1 MTTKAEIEAEIARLQ
16 SRLQRTEIDPKF
28 TPSELVRWD
37 PSLVGYLVR
46 IQHYKYIPENAFD
59 QLYND
64 KYEPGKTQLNIQ
76 EHIKSSEWFGRSHND
91 FDHNLS
97 PITGGAEGGPRMVGY
112 GVLTAFG
119 CLTHVGYEAPKS
131 THVHKPYTMKW
142 ELRNTFEDVAIFKR
156 VFRNPTSY
164 ASTFMRNGE
173 SPNHASLRCSEYN
186 LKIVKMLVP
195 SPHYSNEELHVP
207 LADSDKSLLDQIDVA
222 TSTKIP
228 GIDKELITDHWSLST
243 LYKEWK
249 ADKDAGRTLR
259 KTPLV
264 EAHETIATLRKELQA
279 LKTDRDASLDKRDK
293 LANALHIASNMICTT
308 DPL

>member
-1 MTTKAEIEAEIARLQ
+1 MTTRAEIEAEIARLQ
-16 SRLQRTEIDPKF
+16 LRLQRTETDPKF

-37 PSLVGYLVR
+37 PSLIGYLLR

-76 EHIKSSEWFGRSHND
+76 EHIKSKEWFGRSFKD

-97 PITGGAEGGPRMVGY
+97 PMCSAEAEPRMVAH

-119 CLTHVGYEAPKS
+119 CLTHVGFEGPK
-131 THVHKPYTMKW
+131 TNHKPYTMIW
-142 ELRNTFEDVAIFKR
+142 ELRNQFEDVAIFKR

-164 ASTFMRNGE
+164 ASPFMRNGE
-173 SPNHASLRCSEYN
+173 APNHASLPCSDYN
-186 LKIVKMLVP
+186 LKIVKMLAP
-195 SPHYSNEELHVP
+195 STDYSQEELHVP
-207 LADSDKSLLDQIDVA
+207 LANPDLSLLDQIYVA

-228 GIDKELITDHWSLST
+228 GIDKEVITDHYHLST

-264 EAHETIATLRKELQA
+264 EAHETIATLRKELQTLNEGLEA
-279 LKTDRDASLDKRDK
+279 LLDKCDEW
-293 LANALHIASNMICTT
+293 
-308 DPL
+308 

>member
-1 MTTKAEIEAEIARLQ
+1 MTTRAEIEAEIARLQ
-16 SRLQRTEIDPKF
+16 SRLQRTETDPKF

-37 PSLVGYLVR
+37 PSLVGYLLR
-46 IQHYKYIPENAFD
+46 IQHHKYIPANAFD

-64 KYEPGKTQLNIQ
+64 EYEPGKTQLNIQ
-76 EHIKSSEWFGRSHND
+76 EHIKSKEWFGRSYKD

-97 PITGGAEGGPRMVGY
+97 PMCSAEAEPRMAGQ

-119 CLTHVGYEAPKS
+119 CLTHVGFEGPK
-131 THVHKPYTMKW
+131 THHKPYTMIW
-142 ELRNTFEDVAIFKR
+142 ELRNQFEDVTIFKR
-156 VFRNPTSY
+156 VFHTMGTFVLP
-164 ASTFMRNGE
+164 FMRNGE
-173 SPNHASLRCSEYN
+173 APNHASLPCSDYN
-186 LKIVKMLVP
+186 LKIVKMLAP
-195 SPHYSNEELHVP
+195 SADYSKEELHVP
-207 LADSDKSLLDQIDVA
+207 LADPDMSLLDQIYVA

-228 GIDKELITDHWSLST
+228 GIDKEVIIDHYTLST

-279 LKTDRDASLDKRDK
+279 LKTDRDASVDKRDK